1 MTHVR
6 LLDLIV
12 DTASQRV
19 TRNGA
24 RLDVAGLNFQLLACL
39 IAHGDAVVDIDT
51 LMADVWA
58 PAVVNEETVTQRVK
72 LLRQALGDDSRQ
84 PRYIR
89 SVRGKGYQLCSA
101 PVPLA
106 EHRKPRGLWFAAAG
120 LVVVVGVAAWIAWPK
135 TAVAPDLRSP
145 LVRRAAY
152 YAAIGQSENNER
164 AISLYQQALQAN
176 PDDGDALLGLSRTSS
191 ARACLFNGSRA
202 DTEQGDALA
211 RRVLARD
218 PRSAAAWSALGYAQD
233 CAGRI
238 DDAIASYER
247 AIVLNAADDA
257 SRASAAYLY
266 QEKGRL
272 ADALRTNLQLPG
284 DASRVRFRDT
294 QVARELE
301 LLGFVADAEARLSK
315 IFQLD
320 PDNVFANI
328 AWPQCLYLQGRYDDA
343 QLALDTSLSR
353 HTPHVDLYVMQGE
366 LALQRGDRAGAAV
379 AFRAAARLRPEAT
392 LPQTLAAI
400 YGEPEVPPA
409 WIDHRIAAL
418 TADMQQGQP
427 WPSSMLEVAVLELA
441 HDDKDAAVVAIAHAV
456 DAGFR
461 DRAYL
466 QVSPLFRKLAGD
478 AGFERQLARITDDV
492 ARQRQ
497 QVLTADWKPAD
508 LPPPK
513 R

>member
-1 MTHVR
+1 MTQVR

-12 DTASQRV
+12 DTAGQQV
-19 TRNGA
+19 TRDDA
-24 RLDVAGLNFQLLACL
+24 RLDVAGLNFHLLACL

-89 SVRGKGYQLCSA
+89 SVRGKGYQLCRA
-101 PVPLA
+101 PVPIA
-106 EHRKPRGLWFAAAG
+106 ASRNARGRWFAAAA
-120 LVVVVGVAAWIAWPK
+120 VVVIAGVIMWMTWPK
-135 TAVAPDLRSP
+135 AAVTPDLRSP

-176 PDDGDALLGLSRTSS
+176 PDDGDALLGLSRASS

-202 DTEQGDALA
+202 DTDQGHALA
-211 RRVLARD
+211 RRVLERE
-218 PRSAAAWSALGYAQD
+218 PSNAAAWSALAYAQD
-233 CAGRI
+233 CSGRI

-247 AIVLNAADDA
+247 AIALNASDNA
-257 SRASAAYLY
+257 SRASVAYLY

-272 ADALRTNLQLPG
+272 ADALRMNLQLSG

-294 QVARELE
+294 QIARELE
-301 LLGFVADAEARLSK
+301 LLGFVANAQARLSR

-328 AWPQCLYLQGRYDDA
+328 AWPRCLYLQGRYDDA
-343 QLALDTSLSR
+343 QLALEASLAR

-366 LALQRGDRAGAAV
+366 LALQRHDRAGAAA
-379 AFRAAARLRPEAT
+379 AFRSASKLRPEAT

-400 YGEPEVPPA
+400 YGEPAAPPA
-409 WIDHRIAAL
+409 WIEQRIAAL
-418 TADMQQGQP
+418 KADMQAGQP
-427 WPSSMLEVAVLELA
+427 WPGSMLEVALLELA
-441 HDDKDAAVVAIAHAV
+441 RGDKDAAVAAIARAV
-456 DAGFR
+456 DAGFP

-466 QVSPLFRKLAGD
+466 QVSPLFEKLAGE
-478 AGFERQLARITDDV
+478 AGFERQLARISDEV